1 MFSYR
6 VDDEIELRLLEER
19 HAETL
24 FALVDA
30 NRAYLREWLP
40 WLDENRD
47 AEASRAFIRSC
58 LQQFADNKGYQAGV
72 WVEGELAGMLGHHA
86 IDRANR
92 TAMIGYWLAAG
103 YQGRGIMTRAC
114 RALVDQAFDEL
125 GMNRVVIRCGT
136 GNARSCAIP
145 RRLGFTLEGV
155 MRQSEWLYDHFVD
168 HNVYAMLAEDWAALH
183 T

>member
-30 NRAYLREWLP
+30 NRDYLRQWLP
-40 WLDENRD
+40 WLDDNRD
-47 AEASRAFIRSC
+47 PEASRAFIRSC

-103 YQGRGIMTRAC
+103 YQGRGIITRAC

-145 RRLGFTLEGV
+145 RRLGFIHEGV
-155 MRQSEWLYDHFVD
+155 RRQSEWLYDHFVD

-183 T
+183 I